1 MLQTRTL
8 TPPGLHVHGQLLGA
22 PPRPGHKDQ
31 IRTYFQIITVTTV
44 KPRAYTVNITRS
56 SISVRDKGTLFLS
69 WDRPALLRRSYME
82 LHVAAA
88 AHLTLR
94 FGPHLEFLVL
104 RHRYRHPSALQLPH
118 LGFYVVNGSGL
129 SPLAHGLLGKC
140 CWGWEGPGSTPVP
153 RETLPGWKASEH
165 PAPCSP
171 PRTTKRNQK
180 QGLPLGSCWPG

>member
-140 CWGWEGPGSTPVP
+140 C
-153 RETLPGWKASEH
+153 
-165 PAPCSP
+165 
-171 PRTTKRNQK
+171 
-180 QGLPLGSCWPG
+180 